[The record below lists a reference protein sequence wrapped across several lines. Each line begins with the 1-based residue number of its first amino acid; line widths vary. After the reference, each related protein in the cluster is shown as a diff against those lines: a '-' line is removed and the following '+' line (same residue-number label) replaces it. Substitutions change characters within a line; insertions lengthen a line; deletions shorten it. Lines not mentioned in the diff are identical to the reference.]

1 MKKVSFKILFW
12 TGFGFDGKFNF
23 TNFSKKM
30 MGSAFFSVFAAVR
43 LLVNNE
49 NEKLE
54 NENG

>member
-1 MKKVSFKILFW
+1 
-12 TGFGFDGKFNF
+12 
-23 TNFSKKM
+23 M

-54 NENG
+54 NENE